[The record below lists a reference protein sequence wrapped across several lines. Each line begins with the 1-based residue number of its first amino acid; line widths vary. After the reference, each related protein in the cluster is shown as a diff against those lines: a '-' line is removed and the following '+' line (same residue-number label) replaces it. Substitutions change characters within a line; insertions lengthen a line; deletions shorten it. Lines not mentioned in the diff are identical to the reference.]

1 MIIKVN
7 VSAGVATPS
16 SMLQASGYQIPPQ
29 NLYSGGWGYDP
40 TTSSQLG
47 MSHYDNFLS
56 GIAMLLVL
64 KLLVMFTFT
73 SWSCLLYLIV
83 YNVLRQQI
91 LENRISEINF
101 MQLAIDSKSEPN
113 MPQIVVNIFC
123 RIYPTF
129 WYAATSPV
137 SVQWGWWI
145 PTTIYPTTI
154 YPTTIYPT
162 SPARYNSF
170 MIISP
175 LSPIPIRSGH
185 VISSGVSNSES
196 ASQSIFV
203 NMHIICSYC
212 VEVFTNDFD
221 SVVQKGSSASH
232 KLFPNIINCV

>member
-83 YNVLRQQI
+83 YNVLR
-91 LENRISEINF
+91 
-101 MQLAIDSKSEPN
+101 
-113 MPQIVVNIFC
+113 
-123 RIYPTF
+123 
-129 WYAATSPV
+129 
-137 SVQWGWWI
+137 
-145 PTTIYPTTI
+145 
-154 YPTTIYPT
+154 
-162 SPARYNSF
+162 
-170 MIISP
+170 
-175 LSPIPIRSGH
+175 
-185 VISSGVSNSES
+185 
-196 ASQSIFV
+196 
-203 NMHIICSYC
+203 
-212 VEVFTNDFD
+212 
-221 SVVQKGSSASH
+221 
-232 KLFPNIINCV
+232 